1 MKIFFDHKDEKITE
15 KAFSQGLIISV
26 VSILLCL
33 VALCSMTYAWF
44 TSDTTSGSN
53 TLTAGSFDVKVDI
66 VNANDG
72 VSTASET
79 VLFEDGK
86 YKLTKADTYTVILS
100 TTADTTV
107 KGYCVVTING
117 TEVYRTGVIV
127 NENALNN
134 KYQTK
139 TDPFAFTIKTYQPDT
154 VVEIE
159 AHWGVPAEP
168 TIKTPEPIVVGTAPG
183 VEGNG
188 EETE

>member
-100 TTADTTV
+100 TTGETTV

-127 NENALNN
+127 NENALDN
-134 KYQTK
+134 KYQTE

-168 TIKTPEPIVVGTAPG
+168 TIKTPEPIVVGTAPS